1 MGKKKEKKKK
11 RWDSVHKIFVRFLTE
26 KKDPYI
32 YLMVAADVY
41 LAGGKVPSVD
51 IPELIWAL
59 GFTMGRASDKLSD
72 DDRIKISKA
81 IEMLDTQ
88 IAEKEVAMQKTHEEN
103 SLSDIIEAGMKIE

>member
-1 MGKKKEKKKK
+1 MKSN
-11 RWDSVHKIFVRFLTE
+11 DLVSVIINTRNGHK
-26 KKDPYI
+26 YI
-32 YLMVAADVY
+32 N
-41 LAGGKVPSVD
+41 KTIESVLNQ
-51 IPELIWAL
+51 IHKNFELIVYDNMSSP
-59 GFTMGRASDKLSD
+59 FIESTICHN